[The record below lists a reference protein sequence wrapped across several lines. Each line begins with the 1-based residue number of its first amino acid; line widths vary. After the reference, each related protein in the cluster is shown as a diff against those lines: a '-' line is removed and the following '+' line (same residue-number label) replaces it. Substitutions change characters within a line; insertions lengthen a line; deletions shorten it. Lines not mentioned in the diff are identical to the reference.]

1 MKLGSDTG
9 SLINHLFAGSQMP
22 TPEVGMGATVLS
34 WTDRHAATITEVKGK
49 RVTVRLDE
57 AIRTDKN
64 GMSES
69 QTYEYKSNPDGMEMT
84 FSLRKNGQYK
94 LVGGGKVLAVGE
106 RRHYRDY
113 SF

>member
-9 SLINHLFAGSQMP
+9 SLINHVIAGSNMP
-22 TPEVGMGATVLS
+22 EPKVGMGATVLS
-34 WTDRHAATITEVKGK
+34 WTDRYAATIIEVKGK
-49 RVTVRLDE
+49 RVVVQYDD
-57 AIRTDKN
+57 AIRTDSN

-69 QTYEYKSNPDGMEMT
+69 QSYRYEPNPNAEKMI

-106 RRHYRDY
+106 RRHYHDY